1 MFRKVFIFRLPLF
14 NYLCYQYTIKLLLYN
29 FGTNPDYCNRIRGK
43 DY

>member
-14 NYLCYQYTIKLLLYN
+14 NYLCYHIQLLLYN

>member
-14 NYLCYQYTIKLLLYN
+14 NTCVINIQLLLYN

>member
-14 NYLCYQYTIKLLLYN
+14 NYLCYQYTIILYN